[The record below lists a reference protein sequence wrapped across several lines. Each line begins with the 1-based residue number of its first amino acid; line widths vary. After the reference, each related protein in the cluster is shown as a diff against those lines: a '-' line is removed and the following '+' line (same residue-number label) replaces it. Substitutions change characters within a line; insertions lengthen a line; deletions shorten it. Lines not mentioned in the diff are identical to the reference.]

1 MRIPRKAAFFPRLA
15 LALALA
21 SLCAAVWPGRALAEG
36 DDHAKAQALVDGLS
50 HDALHAPVIGE
61 LLARA
66 RRQLERANG
75 LRATYDE
82 TRARAADGA
91 ALEWAETARD
101 VVRAVDAEAKAA
113 EVRGKALEAQAQVTR
128 TRALVDE
135 NTARIGRLKAELQN
149 ADKEAKAD
157 PDRHAV
163 ELHAGDPEPKKKTAE
178 KKPAKKPAATEKTA
192 AGDTTGGKP

>member
-1 MRIPRKAAFFPRLA
+1 MRFFRDCTRGAGAGAGA
-15 LALALA
+15 LAIAIAVLCFALPA
-21 SLCAAVWPGRALAEG
+21 RAE
-36 DDHAKAQALVDGLS
+36 DDHAKAQALVDALS
-50 HDALHAPVIGE
+50 KDTAHARVTGE

-101 VVRAVDAEAKAA
+101 VVRAVEAEANAA
-113 EVRGKALEAQAQVTR
+113 DVRSKALEAQAQVTR

-149 ADKEAKAD
+149 AEKEAKAGTD

-163 ELHAGDPEPKKKTAE
+163 ELHAGDPEPKKKA
-178 KKPAKKPAATEKTA
+178 AKKAPPSDKSDKTA
-192 AGDTTGGKP
+192 ATDATGGKP

>member
-1 MRIPRKAAFFPRLA
+1 MRIPRFLA
-15 LALALA
+15 LV
-21 SLCAAVWPGRALAEG
+21 SLSAAVWPGLAFAEG
-36 DDHAKAQALVDGLS
+36 DDHAKAQALVDTLS
-50 HDALHAPVIGE
+50 HDAAHAQVIGE

-75 LRATYDE
+75 LRATYYE

-135 NTARIGRLKAELQN
+135 NTARVGRLRAELQN
-149 ADKEAKAD
+149 AEKEAKAGTD

-163 ELHAGDPEPKKKTAE
+163 EQHAGDPEPKKKA
-178 KKPAKKPAATEKTA
+178 AKKPAPSDKGSEKSEKTA
-192 AGDTTGGKP
+192 AGDATGGKP